1 MQTLRS
7 IVGIGLVAAA
17 IGLAGAEDSHEH
29 RQHGTHEHGVATL
42 RLAQEGG
49 ELRLE
54 LSSPAANILGFEHA
68 PASAEERDALQR
80 AIATLKDGAR
90 LFRFP
95 EGAGCRLTEA
105 QVETPLLGQGGSEPQ
120 PGHSH
125 PADEHEHEHEHEAEH
140 ADEHGHQDAHEHEH
154 GDAHRE
160 GSESGEA
167 QDHAEVHADIDAA
180 YSFVCAKPEAVKGV
194 EVGLFTE
201 FLATH
206 RVQLEYVLAA
216 GQGARVL
223 TADAPRLGL

>member
-1 MQTLRS
+1 MQPLRS
-7 IVGIGLVAAA
+7 TVV
-17 IGLAGAEDSHEH
+17 IGLAAAALGLARAEAPQEH

-49 ELRLE
+49 DLRLE
-54 LSSPAANILGFEHA
+54 LSSPAANLVGFEHA
-68 PASAEERDALQR
+68 PANAAERDALER
-80 AIATLKDGAR
+80 AIATLKDGTR

-120 PGHSH
+120 GGHPH
-125 PADEHEHEHEHEAEH
+125 PAHEHEHEHEAEH
-140 ADEHGHQDAHEHEH
+140 ADEHDHEH

-167 QDHAEVHADIDAA
+167 HDRALVHADIDAV
-180 YSFVCAKPEAVKGV
+180 YSFVCAKPEAVKGL

-201 FLATH
+201 FPATH

-223 TADAPRLGL
+223 TADAPSLRL